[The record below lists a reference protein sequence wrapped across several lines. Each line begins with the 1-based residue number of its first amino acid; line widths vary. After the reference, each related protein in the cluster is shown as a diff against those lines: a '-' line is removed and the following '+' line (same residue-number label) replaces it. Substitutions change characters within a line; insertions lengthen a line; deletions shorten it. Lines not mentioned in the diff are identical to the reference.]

1 MSLLSASEAEYSQA
15 FGLRMAPP
23 CYDQASGTG
32 AYDFTD
38 VVISPDCIL
47 ASAGDYLRQS
57 A

>member
-1 MSLLSASEAEYSQA
+1 
-15 FGLRMAPP
+15 MAPL

-38 VVISPDCIL
+38 VVISPDCNL
-47 ASAGDYLRQS
+47 ASAGDYLWQS